1 MLNIVASFFRFTIPP
16 SKNDVLQ
23 RKTRTKQKCFSLHG
37 NNVPLFFAIH
47 PSGCNDGE
55 KAKQE
60 YSAEDCVNIKVTSN
74 DGVKTQQKYSLE
86 DCAATM
92 FMDND
97 GLKAQQEYSAEDCA
111 AIMVTSK
118 DGAKSQRDYSP
129 GYHPGFEFIN

>member
-60 YSAEDCVNIKVTSN
+60 YSAEDCVIIMITS
-74 DGVKTQQKYSLE
+74 K
-86 DCAATM
+86 
-92 FMDND
+92 D

-118 DGAKSQRDYSP
+118 DGAKPQRDYSP
-129 GYHPGFEFIN
+129 GQRPGFEFIN

>member
-1 MLNIVASFFRFTIPP
+1 MLNNVASFFRFTIPP

-60 YSAEDCVNIKVTSN
+60 YSAED
-74 DGVKTQQKYSLE
+74 Y
-86 DCAATM
+86 
-92 FMDND
+92 
-97 GLKAQQEYSAEDCA
+97 A

>member
-37 NNVPLFFAIH
+37 NNVPLFFASH

-60 YSAEDCVNIKVTSN
+60 YSAEDCVTTKVTRI
-74 DGVKTQQKYSLE
+74 
-86 DCAATM
+86 
-92 FMDND
+92 D
-97 GLKAQQEYSAEDCA
+97 GLKA
-111 AIMVTSK
+111 K
-118 DGAKSQRDYSP
+118 K
-129 GYHPGFEFIN
+129 